1 MTHIMH
7 ISLPLK
13 CFGVGTLLWFLCHI
27 LLMFISRVLPFLSA
41 KRLDS
46 LAISIVFSSFLSDET
61 SFSIKMIHMV
71 NDCSISVS
79 GHRIK

>member
-1 MTHIMH
+1 
-7 ISLPLK
+7 
-13 CFGVGTLLWFLCHI
+13 
-27 LLMFISRVLPFLSA
+27 MFISRVLPFLSA